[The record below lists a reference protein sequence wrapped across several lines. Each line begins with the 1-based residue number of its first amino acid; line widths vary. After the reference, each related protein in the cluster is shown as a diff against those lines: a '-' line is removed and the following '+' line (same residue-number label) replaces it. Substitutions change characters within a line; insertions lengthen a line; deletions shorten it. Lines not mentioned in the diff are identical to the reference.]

1 MPLVLI
7 VCTANICRSPMAEVL
22 LRKTL
27 TEHDIPGEWRVA
39 SAGTWAVDGIP
50 ASEHG
55 VTVMQEFRLDTTDHR
70 SREVTAPMLA
80 ESDLVLTMTQ
90 GHAEALAVEFP
101 QERHKIHLLSEMA
114 GPPYDIR
121 DPYGG
126 TLREYRRTANE
137 LARLI
142 ERGRQRVVELALANE
157 RTRRS
162 TSPG

>member
-1 MPLVLI
+1 
-7 VCTANICRSPMAEVL
+7 MAEAL
-22 LRKTL
+22 LRRTL
-27 TEHDIPGEWRVA
+27 EDQGGSEEWRVA

-50 ASEHG
+50 ASENG
-55 VTVMQEFRLDTTDHR
+55 VTVMQEYQLDTSPHR
-70 SREVTAPMLA
+70 SREVTLSMLA
-80 ESDLVLTMTQ
+80 EADLVLTMTR

-101 QERHKIHLLSEMA
+101 KERYKIHLLSEMA

-126 TLREYRRTANE
+126 TLAQYRRTASE

-142 ERGRQRVVELALANE
+142 ERGWTRIAELARANE
-157 RTRRS
+157 ASRRS